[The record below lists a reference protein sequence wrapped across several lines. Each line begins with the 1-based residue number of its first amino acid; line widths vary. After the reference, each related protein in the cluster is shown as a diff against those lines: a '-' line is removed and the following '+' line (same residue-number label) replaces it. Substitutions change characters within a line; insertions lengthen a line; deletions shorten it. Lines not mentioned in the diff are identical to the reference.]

1 MKPIIAIT
9 TYGRYEKDLAN
20 AYYQDHISLPSL
32 YIDAVRRAGGVP
44 FLLPPGEEDL
54 ETVLARVDGVLI
66 TGGADVNPAE
76 YQGNIQHPQLTSID
90 TERDKSELALVHHLL
105 NGNKLPTLCICRGMQ
120 LLNVALGGSLY
131 EHVADI
137 YPEDIHRSDGG
148 GWTVQEVNVASTSR
162 LAKVM
167 QATTITTYSGHHQAV
182 REVAPGLKVTA
193 TAPDGIIEAVE
204 HVEMPWLFGVQ
215 WHPEITAASD
225 PTQQRLFD
233 ELVQEAISH

>member
-1 MKPIIAIT
+1 
-9 TYGRYEKDLAN
+9 
-20 AYYQDHISLPSL
+20 
-32 YIDAVRRAGGVP
+32 
-44 FLLPPGEEDL
+44 
-54 ETVLARVDGVLI
+54 
-66 TGGADVNPAE
+66 
-76 YQGNIQHPQLTSID
+76 
-90 TERDKSELALVHHLL
+90 
-105 NGNKLPTLCICRGMQ
+105 
-120 LLNVALGGSLY
+120 
-131 EHVADI
+131 
-137 YPEDIHRSDGG
+137 
-148 GWTVQEVNVASTSR
+148 
-162 LAKVM
+162 M